1 MKPLRVACLM
11 LLLLIV
17 PATPLLAAPSPVLA
31 QLLKDYDEAN
41 LRLHPSTALWRG
53 DTRYLDR
60 YEDDLTA
67 AYLVDAHKN
76 NTDFKTRLN
85 AIDRAKL
92 DAEDQLSYD
101 IFAWQLDDDARLLAP
116 GIAEHFQM
124 LPIDQFNG
132 AQVRFPTEMEWRGK
146 FPFRTAAD
154 YEKAA
159 HRMKGFA
166 HWIDTAIARMRE
178 GMAEG
183 VTQPRVIVE
192 RMIPQAEEQ
201 ANKPVEDS
209 VFYAAIRNMPASIK
223 GGTRTRLA
231 AEYRD
236 VIAGTVIPAYRRL
249 ASFLKTEYLP
259 KARTSV
265 GLGQMPGG
273 KEMYLALVRHHTT
286 LTRAPEE
293 IHTLGLQEVA
303 RIRGE
308 MERVKRETGFE
319 GTLAQF
325 ADYLRH
331 DPRFKFKDRD
341 AMMAAYQNVKIRI
354 AKGLPRLFGR
364 LPKAPYEI
372 AFFQP
377 FVAPTQAAADYEQA
391 SADGSRIAIFHI
403 NAYDLPSRPTYTTE
417 ALSLHESMPG
427 HHLQLA
433 LQQENTALPDFRRFD
448 GPNAFVEGWGLYAE
462 SLGRELGLYTDPY
475 QYFGMLSFDA
485 WRACRLVVDTGMH
498 WQGWSEE
505 QAIAYILNNTALTR
519 TDIVTE
525 VERYIAYP
533 AQALAYKS
541 GQIDFLALRKKAE
554 EALGKDFDIRAFHD
568 ALLAEGAMPLTIEN
582 ARMDM
587 WIAAQQGVH
596 EKSR

>member
-1 MKPLRVACLM
+1 
-11 LLLLIV
+11 
-17 PATPLLAAPSPVLA
+17 
-31 QLLKDYDEAN
+31 
-41 LRLHPSTALWRG
+41 
-53 DTRYLDR
+53 
-60 YEDDLTA
+60 
-67 AYLVDAHKN
+67 
-76 NTDFKTRLN
+76 
-85 AIDRAKL
+85 
-92 DAEDQLSYD
+92 
-101 IFAWQLDDDARLLAP
+101 
-116 GIAEHFQM
+116 
-124 LPIDQFNG
+124 
-132 AQVRFPTEMEWRGK
+132 
-146 FPFRTAAD
+146 
-154 YEKAA
+154 
-159 HRMKGFA
+159 MKGFA

-308 MERVKRETGFE
+308 MERVKRETGFK

-568 ALLAEGAMPLTIEN
+568 ALLAGGAMPLTIEN